1 MLAIKRSKGEE
12 FDWITLVLYL
22 LLVITGW
29 LMIYA
34 VEYDEEST
42 FGILNLQTQSGKQSI
57 IIFASLIALTAV
69 YIIETKFWHTIAYP
83 AYVFTLILLVAVLFL
98 GKDIKGTTSWF
109 SLGGFSL
116 QPSEFAKLGTALAM
130 AAYLSYFKTDL
141 KKTRYILLSFGLIL
155 VPAGLTLLQPDAGSA
170 LVFFS
175 FILVMYRAG
184 FYPLFY
190 LIALSFTILFIF
202 SIVWGAG
209 QLIMILLLGGILVSV
224 YNLTR
229 KAVYLLAW
237 VLLGSVNALAVLN
250 GWLFPAVFIDI
261 AILLSLLFLLFKSR
275 KEQVLVLVSL
285 IMIVSSIFA
294 YSSQFAFDNLLAKHQ
309 QDRINV
315 WLRPEL
321 CDPYGSLY
329 NVLQSKMAI
338 GSGGVAGKG
347 FLNGTLTKLNYVP
360 EQSTDF
366 IFCTVGEEHGFF
378 GVAGLVI
385 LFLLLFFRMINKAE
399 KMRTQFARN
408 FTYGVVGVLFVH
420 FFINIAMTMGL
431 LPIIGIPLPFISAG
445 GSSLLGF
452 SMMIGIF
459 LRMSGSRNA

>member
-1 MLAIKRSKGEE
+1 MLALKKSTREE

-34 VEYDEEST
+34 VEYDENST
-42 FGILNLQTQSGKQSI
+42 LSILNFQTQSGKQSI
-57 IIFASLIALTAV
+57 IIFVSFIAMTAV
-69 YIIETKFWHTIAYP
+69 YIIETKFWHTVAYP
-83 AYVFTLILLVAVLFL
+83 TYVFTLLLLIAVLFL

-116 QPSEFAKLGTALAM
+116 QPSEFAKLGAALAM
-130 AAYLSYFKTDL
+130 AAYLSYYKTDL
-141 KKTRYILLSFGLIL
+141 KKTRYILLAFGIIL
-155 VPAGLTLLQPDAGSA
+155 VPAVLILLQPDAGSA

-175 FILVMYRAG
+175 FVLVMYRAG

-190 LIALSFTILFIF
+190 LIALSLTLLFVF

-209 QLIMILLLGGILVSV
+209 QLIMILLLGGILVCI

-229 KAVYLLAW
+229 KAIYLLAW
-237 VLLGSVNALAVLN
+237 VLFGSVNALALLN
-250 GWLFPAVFIDI
+250 GWLMPAII
-261 AILLSLLFLLFKSR
+261 ADILLLVTLLFLLFKSR
-275 KEQVLVLVSL
+275 KEQVLVLVS
-285 IMIVSSIFA
+285 IVMIVSSIFA
-294 YSSQFAFDNLLAKHQ
+294 YSSRFAFDNLLAKHQ

-315 WLRPEL
+315 WLRPDL

-366 IFCTVGEEHGFF
+366 IFCTIGEEQGFF
-378 GVAGLVI
+378 GVAGLIVI
-385 LFLLLFFRMINKAE
+385 FLLLFFRMINKAE

-408 FTYGVVGVLFVH
+408 FTYGIVGILFVH

-431 LPIIGIPLPFISAG
+431 MPIIGIPLPFISAG